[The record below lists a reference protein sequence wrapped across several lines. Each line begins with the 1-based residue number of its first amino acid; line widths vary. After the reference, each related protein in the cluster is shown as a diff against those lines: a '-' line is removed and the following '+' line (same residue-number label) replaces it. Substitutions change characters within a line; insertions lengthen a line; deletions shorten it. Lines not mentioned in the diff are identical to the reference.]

1 MYAYMYW
8 YILVCGHVSAVFV
21 GVRVCVSTAVV
32 NVLFPSLYGSHEHTL
47 YAPHW

>member
-8 YILVCGHVSAVFV
+8 YILVCGHVSAVSV
-21 GVRVCVSTAVV
+21 GVMVCVSTAVV

>member
-21 GVRVCVSTAVV
+21 GVEVCVSKV
-32 NVLFPSLYGSHEHTL
+32 
-47 YAPHW
+47 